1 MVLESFHRSEWQP
14 VWQVRLQGVK
24 RLAELRKREQE
35 LESLS
40 VRDDALLAYDS
51 LGAVSRAENVGL
63 WMGNAFCYA
72 LLHQGTFCA
81 GLLLEVSSAHSL
93 TDARDCVQYGAYSVY
108 ATGDLEAAPQT
119 EDPVSKN
126 ARGVCAAI
134 AVDYLCKVD
143 AGLVILVPAFTG
155 VSDKHRRRWH
165 DCIAWMLRF
174 SKRIL
179 CGKQAQRQKAPQHTR
194 RRHCC
199 SWCGCSV
206 TDEPRKGGKAGL

>member
-1 MVLESFHRSEWQP
+1 M
-14 VWQVRLQGVK
+14 RLQGVK

-35 LESLS
+35 LKSLT

-93 TDARDCVQYGAYSVY
+93 NDARDCVQCGAYSVY
-108 ATGDLEAAPQT
+108 TTGDLEAAPQT
-119 EDPVSKN
+119 ENQASEN
-126 ARGVCAAI
+126 FRGVCAAI
-134 AVDYLCKVD
+134 DYLCKVD
-143 AGLVILVPAFTG
+143 AGLVILVPACTG
-155 VSDKHRRRWH
+155 VSDKHRRRWQ
-165 DCIAWMLRF
+165 DCIAWMLR
-174 SKRIL
+174 SSERIL
-179 CGKQAQRQKAPQHTR
+179 RGKQAQWQESPQHTSW
-194 RRHCC
+194 RRHRC

-206 TDEPRKGGKAGL
+206 TDEPGKEGTAGL